1 MLYEADWMR
10 IRLPVGASIKAI
22 TLENWTNT
30 FMHHPGH
37 YIINGEYELI
47 TSNKPV
53 FVKVNRDMLINPCLA
68 KPSNNGY
75 LSPGVVDILPGWEWL
90 ESREHPVPEYRFE
103 IIAWGCKHKIHLL
116 PDAILKQP
124 NIVKSMCRIA
134 LKPTKEQ
141 RKGIREQNKLTKTGK
156 RR

>member
-1 MLYEADWMR
+1 MIACLIVVSLAFVWMLYEADWMR
-10 IRLPVGASIKAI
+10 IRLPVGVIS
-22 TLENWTNT
+22 
-30 FMHHPGH
+30 
-37 YIINGEYELI
+37 
-47 TSNKPV
+47 KPV
-53 FVKVNRDMLINPCLA
+53 MVRVNRNMLINPCLS

-90 ESREHPVPEYRFE
+90 ESREHPVPDYRFE

-124 NIVKSMCRIA
+124 NIVKSICRIA

-141 RKGIREQNKLTKTGK
+141 RQEIRSQNKLTKTGK